1 MSEQFPRI
9 DALAAQ
15 QPPWRR
21 RLRNYWKLVRADR
34 PIGIFLLLWPALWAL
49 WFAGSGHP
57 LWWVVLIFVLGT
69 ALMRSAGCAINDFAD
84 RHVDGRVERTAGR
97 PLATGAIRP
106 REALAVFA
114 VLSLAAF
121 GLVLFLN
128 RLTILNSFVAVAL
141 AAVYPFMKRYTH
153 LPQVVLG
160 MAFGWAVPMA
170 FTALQQQIP
179 PLAWVLFAATV
190 TWALI
195 YDTMYAMVDR
205 EDDLEVGIKSTA
217 ILFGR
222 ADRLIIGV
230 LQLLMLGLLWYA
242 GEMAGRGLWWQLGLL
257 AGAVLF
263 AWQQYL
269 IRHRERKSCF
279 RAFLNNN
286 WFGLVVFAG
295 LFVDYLVTPAR

>member
-1 MSEQFPRI
+1 MNERYPRL
-9 DALAAQ
+9 DALAAGG
-15 QPPWRR
+15 PPWRQ

-49 WFAGSGHP
+49 WFAGEGHP
-57 LWWVVLIFVLGT
+57 TWWVVLIFVLGT
-69 ALMRSAGCAINDFAD
+69 VLMRSAGCAINDFAD
-84 RHVDGRVERTAGR
+84 RHVDGKVQRTAQR
-97 PLATGAIRP
+97 PLATGAVSP
-106 REALAVFA
+106 REALAVFV
-114 VLSLAAF
+114 VLSFLAF

-141 AAVYPFMKRYTH
+141 AGIYPFMKRYTH

-170 FTALQQQIP
+170 FTALQQGIP
-179 PLAWVLFAATV
+179 PLAWVLFGATV
-190 TWALI
+190 IWALI

-205 EDDLEVGIKSTA
+205 EDDLKVGIKSTA

-222 ADRLIIGV
+222 YDRLVIGL
-230 LQLLMLGLLWYA
+230 LQVLMLGLLWYA
-242 GEMAGRGLWWQLGLL
+242 GRMGGRGVWWEAGLAVG
-257 AGAVLF
+257 AGLF

-269 IRHRERKSCF
+269 IRGRERRGCF

-286 WFGLVVFAG
+286 WFGLAVFAG
-295 LFVDYLVTPAR
+295 LFLDYLSNPGP